1 MPRIARVS
9 PGGMLFHVLNR
20 GVGRMRIFRAEKD
33 YEAFHRVVEQTLQV
47 APIRICVYCWLPNHW
62 HFVLWPEHDG
72 DLSRFM
78 QRMANMHTQRWQ
90 RAKLRIGYGHLYQG
104 RFKSFPIESDEH
116 FYSVVR
122 FILSSMRRPDPIKTP
137 LLFCR
142 HPGPRALTVA
152 PSVRLSAGLLEGSGG
167 SAVSR
172 QVVGDNR
179 QTTEENLL
187 IPEFFSSTFAPL
199 HTPSLMC
206 RCRNRRGGDGEPA
219 FPSWCPGRKGTWGK
233 RSSYETTM

>member
-1 MPRIARVS
+1 MQQNRPTVLFVDGSERLRADAFAELGCPLNGEIPQAGCFLGSGCVCGCAR
-9 PGGMLFHVLNR
+9 H
-20 GVGRMRIFRAEKD
+20 
-33 YEAFHRVVEQTLQV
+33 
-47 APIRICVYCWLPNHW
+47 
-62 HFVLWPEHDG
+62 
-72 DLSRFM
+72 
-78 QRMANMHTQRWQ
+78 
-90 RAKLRIGYGHLYQG
+90 IGSVT
-104 RFKSFPIESDEH
+104 RD

-199 HTPSLMC
+199 HTPSLTC
-206 RCRNRRGGDGEPA
+206 CYRNRRGGDGEPA
-219 FPSWCPGRKGTWGK
+219 FPSWCSGRKGTWGK

>member
-1 MPRIARVS
+1 
-9 PGGMLFHVLNR
+9 
-20 GVGRMRIFRAEKD
+20 MRIFRAEKD

-122 FILSSMRRPDPIKTP
+122 YVERIALRAGLVPRAVEWRWGSLCQRTRNAGGPLLSSWPLPQPSDWTEYVNLPQTEAELEAIRR
-137 LLFCR
+137 
-142 HPGPRALTVA
+142 
-152 PSVRLSAGLLEGSGG
+152 
-167 SAVSR
+167 AV
-172 QVVGDNR
+172 
-179 QTTEENLL
+179 
-187 IPEFFSSTFAPL
+187 
-199 HTPSLMC
+199 
-206 RCRNRRGGDGEPA
+206 RRGSPYGDAARAERTADRLGLQ
-219 FPSWCPGRKGTWGK
+219 STLRGRGRPHKARG
-233 RSSYETTM
+233 